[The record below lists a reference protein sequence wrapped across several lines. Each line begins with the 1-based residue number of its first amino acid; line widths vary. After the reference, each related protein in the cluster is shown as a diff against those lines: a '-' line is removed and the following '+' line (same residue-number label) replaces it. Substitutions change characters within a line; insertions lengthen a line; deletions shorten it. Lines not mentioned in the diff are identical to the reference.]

1 MQRTAAHRERVV
13 QATWHAR
20 KLRKKCTRNSQKTRK
35 KIEKE
40 KEEKQQIPSKMSSYY
55 AKRNRCA
62 SSNGTV
68 NGLSASLS
76 RTSFFLAFFMRI
88 FAFFLRFF
96 SLLLLFFYGA
106 CIRKR
111 NFSHFYDRDRL
122 ARLCNFGEKLKNF
135 R

>member
-1 MQRTAAHRERVV
+1 M
-13 QATWHAR
+13 
-20 KLRKKCTRNSQKTRK
+20 KKK
-35 KIEKE
+35 
-40 KEEKQQIPSKMSSYY
+40 EKQQIPSKMSSYY

-96 SLLLLFFYGA
+96 FLFYFYFFIALALENAILATFTIGIA
-106 CIRKR
+106 LQD
-111 NFSHFYDRDRL
+111 YATWERD
-122 ARLCNFGEKLKNF
+122 
-135 R
+135 